1 MDLLRDDINDVEDIH
16 EFIARTK
23 DNNASTR
30 KKALKE
36 MCPCHVKKEIPM
48 IWDRVFEMVT
58 DSSAIVRD
66 QVVHTLCDG
75 APRSREDK
83 VIETLEKM
91 WNDPDDR
98 VKKRVRRALGEYR
111 RTGNWNIF

>member
-1 MDLLRDDINDVEDIH
+1 MDPILIDDVEFIH
-16 EFIARTK
+16 DYIERTK
-23 DNNASTR
+23 DKNASNR

-36 MCPCHVKKEIPM
+36 MCPCHVKKEIPI
-48 IWDRVFEMVT
+48 IWDRVFEMVNDVNPT
-58 DSSAIVRD
+58 VRD
-66 QVVHTLCDG
+66 QVVHILCDG
-75 APRSREDK
+75 APKSREVE